1 MIERKVTE
9 FLNGSRFGD
18 RLAFLVLGLTALG
31 VAWAF
36 VELL

>member
-18 RLAFLVLGLTALG
+18 QLAFLVLGLTALG
-31 VAWAF
+31 AAWAF